1 MKVMVE
7 IETKN
12 LSMEAKR
19 LIARESS
26 CEELLRALAS
36 EESDIEVRAYLSMN
50 PATPNEV
57 KKKLKNNS

>member
-12 LSMEAKR
+12 LTLEAKR

-26 CEELLRALAS
+26 CEELLRALAL

-50 PATPNEV
+50 PATPKKV
-57 KKKLKNNS
+57 KEMLKK